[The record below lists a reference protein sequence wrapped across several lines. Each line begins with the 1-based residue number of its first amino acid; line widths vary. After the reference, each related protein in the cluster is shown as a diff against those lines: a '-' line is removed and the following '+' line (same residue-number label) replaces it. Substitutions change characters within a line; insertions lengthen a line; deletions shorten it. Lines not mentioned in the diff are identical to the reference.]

1 MKHILI
7 SVIHIIIP
15 KCVVLKNVHKMKSG
29 QINHGMRGIQ
39 QFSGNAIRQKSL
51 AHAGV
56 TVKEKIPG
64 LLIEM
69 INEIVTGTE
78 NGLDI
83 LSGTDAK
90 AAVLRIGIIPDVK
103 GIEILAF
110 QHIMDVGLAIEK
122 IDHSLLKTVT
132 FLVTDK
138 TGIMTIRA

>member
-1 MKHILI
+1 MCC
-7 SVIHIIIP
+7 SEECP
-15 KCVVLKNVHKMKSG
+15 QDG

-39 QFSGNAIRQKSL
+39 QFSGNAICQKSL

-83 LSGTDAK
+83 LSGTDAE

-122 IDHSLLKTVT
+122 IDHGLLKTVT

>member
-39 QFSGNAIRQKSL
+39 QFSGNAICQKGL
-51 AHAGV
+51 ANAGV

-83 LSGTDAK
+83 LSGTDAE
-90 AAVLRIGIIPDVK
+90 AAVLRIASLAVFHNRPWQICVVCIERIYQILRMQNAIP
-103 GIEILAF
+103 
-110 QHIMDVGLAIEK
+110 
-122 IDHSLLKTVT
+122 HSAL
-132 FLVTDK
+132 
-138 TGIMTIRA
+138 